1 MVNNHAKFWLN
12 FWTFCNTKCWR
23 SDNKFAALKINS
35 FFSSKNCLLFIGTSD
50 PYVKFKLNGRLL
62 HKSKTVHK
70 DLNPV
75 WDETFIVPI
84 EDPFQSIQIK
94 VFDYDWGL
102 QDDFMGS
109 ALLDL
114 TALEL
119 SRVTELMIPLE
130 DSVRPSGTNVPSK
143 STFR

>member
-1 MVNNHAKFWLN
+1 MDPNLKLIEMIR
-12 FWTFCNTKCWR
+12 TFSICL
-23 SDNKFAALKINS
+23 FA
-35 FFSSKNCLLFIGTSD
+35 GTSD

-94 VFDYDWGL
+94 VIQPKL
-102 QDDFMGS
+102 MG
-109 ALLDL
+109 
-114 TALEL
+114 
-119 SRVTELMIPLE
+119 
-130 DSVRPSGTNVPSK
+130 
-143 STFR
+143 F

>member
-1 MVNNHAKFWLN
+1 MFL
-12 FWTFCNTKCWR
+12 
-23 SDNKFAALKINS
+23 
-35 FFSSKNCLLFIGTSD
+35 SKNKTKGTSD

-75 WDETFIVPI
+75 WNEEFTVPI

-102 QDDFMGS
+102 QDDFIGS

-130 DSVRPSGTNVPSK
+130 DTTQPSGTNATSK
-143 STFR
+143 SKLKSKF

>member
-1 MVNNHAKFWLN
+1 M
-12 FWTFCNTKCWR
+12 
-23 SDNKFAALKINS
+23 D
-35 FFSSKNCLLFIGTSD
+35 KNGTSD
-50 PYVKFKLNGRLL
+50 PYVKFKSNGRLL

-75 WDETFIVPI
+75 WDETFVVGI

-109 ALLDL
+109 ACIDL
-114 TALEL
+114 TTLEL
-119 SRVTELMIPLE
+119 SRVAELKIPLE
-130 DSVRPSGTNVPSK
+130 DSARPTGTNAASK
-143 STFR
+143 SMLAYLFFYLTIQLKPKIDCSNE